1 MEEPDRS
8 PKVMK
13 ILEVLA
19 KAERDQRV
27 MANVDERLREVGF
40 VELRSPADGEV
51 WQLSAQGV
59 DQEGRCLGKVQLRR
73 RSEDLTR
80 SLSAST
86 ASIQV
91 TDAGVST
98 SRGMQQWLGRA
109 DAAETGIRLHLPQAK
124 VGQEPEAREVFL
136 NDLQLTSV
144 DLQAPV
150 LTWQAIKPRM
160 ASVDAST
167 RRLLERV
174 VDRTFR
180 IHFEPMVP
188 CGHARH
194 FAGSY
199 VVRRDLGPAH
209 EGAAIA
215 FGVVGGLHAS
225 PVFHAFGCG
234 GSQRGSYRSRQRD
247 LDHVGG
253 TSLATRLW
261 WSGGRPESTGMKF
274 FLPPLI
280 RRTVRARFLGN
291 FVLLFGLLFLLATSI
306 DTLLTF
312 HEYLEVTSG
321 EGIQRFIQAF
331 GFVIDFQL
339 PRLFQ
344 LYALLW
350 SPAVVGAAGFTFVR
364 MQRHREIVGLQA
376 AGISRRSLMRPIVE
390 GTLILIVLQGLN
402 QEFMVPKLS
411 PLLARTHG
419 DIGQDAIRALQFPLQ
434 MALVGFGVL
443 GLVIRSEAAWPT
455 SWCSSETKLGE
466 QFDASKQP
474 PQLGMRT
481 GCGN

>member
-1 MEEPDRS
+1 
-8 PKVMK
+8 
-13 ILEVLA
+13 
-19 KAERDQRV
+19 
-27 MANVDERLREVGF
+27 
-40 VELRSPADGEV
+40 
-51 WQLSAQGV
+51 
-59 DQEGRCLGKVQLRR
+59 
-73 RSEDLTR
+73 
-80 SLSAST
+80 
-86 ASIQV
+86 
-91 TDAGVST
+91 
-98 SRGMQQWLGRA
+98 
-109 DAAETGIRLHLPQAK
+109 
-124 VGQEPEAREVFL
+124 
-136 NDLQLTSV
+136 
-144 DLQAPV
+144 
-150 LTWQAIKPRM
+150 
-160 ASVDAST
+160 
-167 RRLLERV
+167 
-174 VDRTFR
+174 
-180 IHFEPMVP
+180 
-188 CGHARH
+188 
-194 FAGSY
+194 
-199 VVRRDLGPAH
+199 
-209 EGAAIA
+209 
-215 FGVVGGLHAS
+215 
-225 PVFHAFGCG
+225 
-234 GSQRGSYRSRQRD
+234 
-247 LDHVGG
+247 
-253 TSLATRLW
+253 
-261 WSGGRPESTGMKF
+261 MKF

-419 DIGQDAIRALQFPLQ
+419 DIGQDAIRAFAVPPTPDGSGRLWCS
-434 MALVGFGVL
+434 
-443 GLVIRSEAAWPT
+443 GLVIRSEAAWPM

-474 PQLGMRT
+474 PQLGTRT

>member
-1 MEEPDRS
+1 
-8 PKVMK
+8 
-13 ILEVLA
+13 
-19 KAERDQRV
+19 
-27 MANVDERLREVGF
+27 
-40 VELRSPADGEV
+40 
-51 WQLSAQGV
+51 
-59 DQEGRCLGKVQLRR
+59 
-73 RSEDLTR
+73 
-80 SLSAST
+80 
-86 ASIQV
+86 
-91 TDAGVST
+91 
-98 SRGMQQWLGRA
+98 
-109 DAAETGIRLHLPQAK
+109 
-124 VGQEPEAREVFL
+124 
-136 NDLQLTSV
+136 
-144 DLQAPV
+144 
-150 LTWQAIKPRM
+150 
-160 ASVDAST
+160 
-167 RRLLERV
+167 
-174 VDRTFR
+174 
-180 IHFEPMVP
+180 MVP

-199 VVRRDLGPAH
+199 VVGRDLGPAH

-253 TSLATRLW
+253 TSLAAGLW
-261 WSGGRPESTGMKF
+261 RSGGRSESTGMKF

-402 QEFMVPKLS
+402 QEFMVPKLA

-419 DIGQDAIRALQFPLQ
+419 DIGQDAIRAFAVPPTPDGSRRLWCSGSCDPVRGSMADVLVLERDETGRTVRRIEAATATWDENGLWQLTEGSAIDLAELPRPPQPVASLTTDLDPMVLLARHRSQFASLFGWTDISRTLKRLESGGDEVNSVEDRFRRQ
-434 MALVGFGVL
+434 YSAHFSALLAGILLPFLALPALLGPRPDGLIRAGTRAVAL
-443 GLVIRSEAAWPT
+443 GLGGFVLTWGSMLADIPGFSPEIAPYLPTLLLCPLAIGAWLSIR
-455 SWCSSETKLGE
+455 G
-466 QFDASKQP
+466 
-474 PQLGMRT
+474 
-481 GCGN
+481 